1 MKAKIF
7 LIGLVGTLFYGTAN
21 AQFNWPEDRA
31 TAEEKN
37 ALYNDNLNQGNF
49 RGAANQLSW
58 LLINAPDLNKAIY
71 INGVK
76 IYDGLASKESDSA
89 KKLVFQDSVMTL
101 YDLRIKYFGEEG
113 KVLNRKAYDAYKYFR
128 DVKDRHEELFN
139 LYKMT
144 FELNGDN
151 VMDLNLL
158 PYMDVIRRYKAGG
171 GSITD
176 EEVLDIYEG
185 LIRTIGFKINKGG
198 NNAERL
204 KTVRESINNLLV
216 QTVKVDCDFV
226 QNNLGPKLE
235 AAPEDLKIAK
245 DILRYSFAAKC
256 MDLDIAIKAAEVVQK
271 NEPDF
276 GIAKLIAQSAAAKED
291 YETAIKYYEE
301 AITLADDNTKKADV
315 LYTLAIIQ
323 SKQGHNVSA
332 RDYARKAVSADPAQK
347 DAYKLIGN
355 LYYNSF
361 NECKKGTNPIHDKA
375 VYMAAYKMFQLAG
388 DSAGMSRAKAQFP
401 TNEEIFTW
409 DMKVGDTYKVG
420 CWINETV
427 TIQKR

>member
-21 AQFNWPEDRA
+21 AQFNWPEDKA
-31 TAEEKN
+31 KAEEKN
-37 ALYNDNLNQGNF
+37 ALYTDNLKQGNF
-49 RGAANQLSW
+49 RGAANHLRW
-58 LLINAPDLNKAIY
+58 LLTNAPDLNKSIY

-76 IYDGLASKESDSA
+76 IYEGLASNENDEV
-89 KKLVFQDSVMTL
+89 KKRVFEDSVMTL

-113 KVLNRKAYDAYKYFR
+113 KVLNRKAYDAYKYYR
-128 DVKDRHEELFN
+128 DDKGRYEELFN
-139 LYKMT
+139 MYKKT

-158 PYMDVIRRYKAGG
+158 PYMDVMRRYKAAGG
-171 GSITD
+171 NISD
-176 EEVLDIYEG
+176 EEVLDRYEG

-198 NNAERL
+198 KNVERL

-235 AAPEDLKIAK
+235 AAPDDLKIAK

-276 GIAKLIAQSAAAKED
+276 GVAKLIAQSAASKED

-315 LYTLAIIQ
+315 YYTLAIIQ
-323 SKQGHNVSA
+323 SKLGKNISA
-332 RDYARKAVSADPAQK
+332 RDYARKSVDADPSQK

-361 NECKKGTNPIHDKA
+361 NDCKKGVNPVHDKA
-375 VYMAAYKMFQLAG
+375 VYFAAYKMFQRAG
-388 DSAGMSRAKAQFP
+388 DSAGMSRAQAQFP

-409 DMKVGDTYKVG
+409 DMKVGDSYTVG